1 MSRLLLVGLLGL
13 GGDGLSTP
21 GNPVVDLTLR
31 RHQLTGMLVS
41 HLSVAAVI
49 AVAIVVS
56 WIGPRAIVAGSH
68 SLGAWSRRRRRRA

>member
-1 MSRLLLVGLLGL
+1 MSRLLLVGLLGWAATFA
-13 GGDGLSTP
+13 LSTP

-49 AVAIVVS
+49 AATHGAGKPRVS
-56 WIGPRAIVAGSH
+56 GGCIAWRAAP
-68 SLGAWSRRRRRRA
+68 ASR